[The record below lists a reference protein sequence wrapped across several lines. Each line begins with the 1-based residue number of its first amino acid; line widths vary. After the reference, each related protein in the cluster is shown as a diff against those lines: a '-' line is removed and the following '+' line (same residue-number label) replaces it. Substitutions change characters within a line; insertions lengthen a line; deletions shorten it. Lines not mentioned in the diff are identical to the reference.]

1 MQERKKKRKTTKNKA
16 KQPKIKGKECTH
28 MKHSQLLKTFNAI
41 CSSMT
46 IYIKKLIYLTVN
58 DTLDDF

>member
-28 MKHSQLLKTFNAI
+28 MKHIQLLKTINAI
-41 CSSMT
+41 IIIIIIIQEKINVAFSP
-46 IYIKKLIYLTVN
+46 K
-58 DTLDDF
+58 